1 MVLILTFNLTDPT
14 EMLSR
19 LSLNPNARRTASR
32 ASSSNR
38 LDTSDRPDDGSTEVP
53 IQIAVS
59 APIDELVTLPE
70 GLLERKS
77 SVRTMRRKVK
87 FIDCLGE
94 EVVQMGELES

>member
-1 MVLILTFNLTDPT
+1 MP
-14 EMLSR
+14 LSPGGG
-19 LSLNPNARRTASR
+19 NQFQQVA
-32 ASSSNR
+32 
-38 LDTSDRPDDGSTEVP
+38 
-53 IQIAVS
+53 IA

-94 EVVQMGELES
+94 EVVQMGEARVMQSEIRRKKLTIL